1 MKHVTWLQP
10 NCIPLHKVKGL
21 SKGSHAHPTP
31 HYTLFTYYVMHTKDS
46 VSLIIRLCRHALAV
60 TAIAVGLDAKAQ
72 SVENNAADINADSNA
87 SLTVSPLP
95 LSTTPAAK
103 GMRHVGMDNLPQL
116 STSLATDSM
125 ATALNTGRRQRTLAF
140 LPMTG
145 RLGSGLWQ
153 VHEGLNLNVGA
164 AVFTQLGSG
173 RRKGVGLQQDL
184 NMLYV
189 VPINNRLFAAGG
201 FYLNNINWGGSN
213 MRNVGVS
220 AVAGYKFDEHWEAYV
235 YGQKSITGNAHRFLG
250 YMPYSTCNAHCGM
263 GGIGGFSNFYGMP
276 TLSPYDLDC
285 MGDRLGAT
293 VRYNFN
299 SSTSIEVSIETRSMK
314 P

>member
-1 MKHVTWLQP
+1 M
-10 NCIPLHKVKGL
+10 
-21 SKGSHAHPTP
+21 
-31 HYTLFTYYVMHTKDS
+31 
-46 VSLIIRLCRHALAV
+46 AV
-60 TAIAVGLDAKAQ
+60 AAMAVGLDAKAQ
-72 SVENNAADINADSNA
+72 SMENYAADINADSNA

-95 LSTTPAAK
+95 LNATPATNLT
-103 GMRHVGMDNLPQL
+103 RHVGMDNLPQL
-116 STSLATDSM
+116 STCLATDSM
-125 ATALNTGRRQRTLAF
+125 TTALCTGRKQRTLAF

-145 RLGSGLWQ
+145 TLGSGLWQ

-164 AVFTQLGSG
+164 AVFTQIGSG
-173 RRKGVGLQQDL
+173 RRKGVGLQQDI

-189 VPINNRLFAAGG
+189 MPINNRLFAAGG

-213 MRNVGVS
+213 MRNAGVS

-235 YGQKSITGNAHRFLG
+235 YGQKSIAGNAHRFIG
-250 YMPYSTCNAHCGM
+250 YMPYGTCAARGGM
-263 GGIGGFSNFYGMP
+263 GSLGGFSNFYGMP